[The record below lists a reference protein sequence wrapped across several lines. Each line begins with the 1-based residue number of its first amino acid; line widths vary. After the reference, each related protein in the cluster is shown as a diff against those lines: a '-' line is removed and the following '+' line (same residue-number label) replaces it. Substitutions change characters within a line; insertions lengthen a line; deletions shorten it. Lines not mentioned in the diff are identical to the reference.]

1 MTAAG
6 IMATASSLV
15 HDFMW
20 RSMFSRVTHAAYFC
34 TYHDWWTWA
43 ISYHYMCEGCHIW
56 ML

>member
-6 IMATASSLV
+6 IMETA
-15 HDFMW
+15 FMW
-20 RSMFSRVTHAAYFC
+20 RSMVSKVTHAAYFC

-43 ISYHYMCEGCHIW
+43 ISYHYMCEGCHIC